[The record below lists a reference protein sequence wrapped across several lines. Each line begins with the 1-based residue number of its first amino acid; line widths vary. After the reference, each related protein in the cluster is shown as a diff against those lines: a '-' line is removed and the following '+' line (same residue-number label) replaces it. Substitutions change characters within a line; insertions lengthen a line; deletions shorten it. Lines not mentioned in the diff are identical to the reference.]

1 MRYDLVLTVENVRM
15 TFSTGCGQALGM
27 V

>member
-1 MRYDLVLTVENVRM
+1 MRYDLVLTMENVRM
-15 TFSTGCGQALGM
+15 TFATGCGQALGM